1 MFITSAE
8 TGNAAPTTN
17 KHGGLIFNSHDEQ
30 TRPSQL
36 QQQTGTKP
44 RHGSCLQRDN
54 VVSPVDKWKDD
65 REKEEAKQSQ
75 QRQGNS
81 QLLGTENMTTSMSQQ
96 NLNPTKNI
104 EKDKALEQI
113 PMHLMSPMDNTNSEL
128 LRKIL

>member
-1 MFITSAE
+1 M
-8 TGNAAPTTN
+8 
-17 KHGGLIFNSHDEQ
+17 
-30 TRPSQL
+30 
-36 QQQTGTKP
+36 
-44 RHGSCLQRDN
+44 QRDN
-54 VVSPVDKWKDD
+54 VVSPVDKWKDE

-81 QLLGTENMTTSMSQQ
+81 QLGTGIGNMTTSMSQQ